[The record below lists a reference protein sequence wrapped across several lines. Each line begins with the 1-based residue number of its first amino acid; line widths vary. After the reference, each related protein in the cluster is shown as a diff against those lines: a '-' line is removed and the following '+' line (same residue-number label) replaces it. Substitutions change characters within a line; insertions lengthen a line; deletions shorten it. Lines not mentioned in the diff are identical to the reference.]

1 MKKVDHEDCGCGC
14 GCGCDDH
21 DHDESCLEEEI
32 ETMVLTL
39 EDDTELECQA
49 LGIFEFEEK
58 EYIALVPMS
67 GELEN
72 EIIVFGYEELEDD
85 EVALT
90 QIESDEEYER
100 ILDFLDTIIEEEEDE
115 E

>member
-1 MKKVDHEDCGCGC
+1 MKKVYHEDCGCGC
-14 GCGCDDH
+14 GCGHDH
-21 DHDESCLEEEI
+21 DHDLENEEI

-49 LGIFEFEEK
+49 LGVFEFEGN

-67 GELEN
+67 GELE
-72 EIIVFGYEELEDD
+72 DD
-85 EVALT
+85 EVSLH

>member
-1 MKKVDHEDCGCGC
+1 
-14 GCGCDDH
+14 
-21 DHDESCLEEEI
+21 
-32 ETMVLTL
+32 
-39 EDDTELECQA
+39 
-49 LGIFEFEEK
+49 
-58 EYIALVPMS
+58 MS
-67 GELEN
+67 GELED

-85 EVALT
+85 EVSLH

>member
-1 MKKVDHEDCGCGC
+1 MKKVYHEDCGCGC
-14 GCGCDDH
+14 GCGHDH
-21 DHDESCLEEEI
+21 DHDHDLENEEI
-32 ETMVLTL
+32 ETMVLTS

-49 LGIFEFEEK
+49 LGVFEFEGN

-67 GELEN
+67 GELED

-85 EVALT
+85 EVSLH